1 MAAIDLSKT
10 FDEMESDELSL
21 ETSVPT
27 DLTLSPDRENGHAED
42 RRDRKSK
49 VTRQLIERKQLMH
62 DMQLLRI
69 ELSQKN
75 LTLENMKA
83 ESLNKVEELEE
94 KLNDALHQ
102 KQILAAR
109 LESQLAI
116 QEQESKR
123 RQDLI
128 KGEMEEVRQRQKH
141 LEATNE
147 RLEEKAGNVRRT
159 LRDLSLTE
167 DKYYELRG
175 QSEEDLSLRDYVAM
189 KLFEAIRPLET
200 EIDQMRLRNKTL
212 EDQNKSFSK
221 EVLELQEKLD
231 GERQEHGELRIKYQK
246 MVIDFSDT
254 KSQVKHD
261 NFKVE
266 NYDRVKS
273 EKDGLEQDRLDIQR
287 QLSVLEGSHQT
298 LTKERDDLHSELS
311 AAKQSLSLLKQDKEY
326 LTKQVSDLTNRCTY
340 AEDKVQQS
348 GHQLEDAKRAREEM
362 YEKYVSSRDQY
373 KTEYENKLR
382 EELEQIRLKTNG
394 EIDRLRTSTKEMYER
409 ENRNLREAR
418 DMAISEKDRAIATE
432 RETSTKYEQLLTEFR
447 QVQMHGD
454 SKTAELQNE
463 MKLKSFEL
471 ERLQMVHEESLRNL
485 SQAKLDIEKL
495 EKKAEVL
502 TKEYYTLQAGMD
514 KKVAELEALMS
525 EKNAKIQMYERVEKE
540 LDEVVLQA
548 AQVEDD
554 QEAEKVLFSYGYGA
568 NVPTTSKR
576 RLEQSVHLARRVLAL
591 EKINTQ
597 LRQDLEREKTKIK
610 QLAEEL
616 KSSNSIL
623 DQAQQPYNYL
633 IDSIRQR
640 DAQINKMKEHVA
652 NLEADVQQ
660 LEKER
665 NDLVRTKNNMS
676 LDLERLLN
684 QKEEMSVMKQVVMN
698 LSNRQYGEK
707 KTKSRDLA
715 RPKSPSSHKPFGSF
729 ELHDEPEVVKP
740 GFITVTNDKSHWSK
754 KLKQK
759 NVEQSTKFSK
769 VYATA
774 KS

>member
-27 DLTLSPDRENGHAED
+27 DLTLSPDRENGHTDD

-83 ESLNKVEELEE
+83 ESLNRVEELEE

-109 LESQLAI
+109 LESQLSI

-123 RQDLI
+123 RQELI
-128 KGEMEEVRQRQKH
+128 KSELEEVRQRQKQ
-141 LEATNE
+141 LESTNE

-159 LRDLSLTE
+159 LRDLDITE

-175 QSEEDLSLRDYVAM
+175 QSEEDISLREYVAM
-189 KLFEAIRPLET
+189 KMFEAVRPLQT

-212 EDQNKSFSK
+212 EDQTKSFSK

-231 GERQEHGELRIKYQK
+231 AERQEHGELRIKHQR
-246 MVIDFSDT
+246 MIIDFSDT

-266 NYDRVKS
+266 NYDRVKI
-273 EKDGLEQDRLDIQR
+273 ERDGLEHDRLDIQR
-287 QLSVLEGSHQT
+287 QLSVLEGAHQT

-340 AEDKVQQS
+340 AEEKVQQS
-348 GHQLEDAKRAREEM
+348 GHELEDAKRAREEM

-394 EIDRLRTSTKEMYER
+394 EIDRLRTSTKEMFER

-418 DMAISEKDRAIATE
+418 DMAISEKDRAVATE
-432 RETSTKYEQLLTEFR
+432 RETSTKYEQLLTDFR

-454 SKTAELQNE
+454 SKTAGLQNE

-471 ERLQMVHEESLRNL
+471 ERLQMVHEDTLRNL
-485 SQAKLDIEKL
+485 GQAKLDIEKL
-495 EKKAEVL
+495 EKKSEVL

-514 KKVAELEALMS
+514 KKVAELEAQMS

-548 AQVEDD
+548 AHVEDD

-576 RLEQSVHLARRVLAL
+576 RLQQSVHLARRVLAL

-616 KSSNSIL
+616 KNNNTIL

-633 IDSIRQR
+633 IDSVRQR
-640 DAQINKMKEHVA
+640 DAQINKQKEHIA

-665 NDLVRTKNNMS
+665 DDLVRTKNNMS

-715 RPKSPSSHKPFGSF
+715 RPKSPSTHKTFGSF
-729 ELHDEPEVVKP
+729 EPHDEPEIVKP

-759 NVEQSTKFSK
+759 NTEQSTKFSK

>member
-159 LRDLSLTE
+159 LRDLTLTE

-189 KLFEAIRPLET
+189 KLFEAVRPLQT

-231 GERQEHGELRIKYQK
+231 AERQEHGELRIKYQK

-287 QLSVLEGSHQT
+287 QFSVLEGSHQT

-340 AEDKVQQS
+340 AEEKVQQS
-348 GHQLEDAKRAREEM
+348 AHELEDAKRAREEM

-471 ERLQMVHEESLRNL
+471 ERLQMVHEEMLRNL

-514 KKVAELEALMS
+514 KKVAELETQMS

-640 DAQINKMKEHVA
+640 DVQMNKLKEHIA

-715 RPKSPSSHKPFGSF
+715 RPKSPSLHKPFGSF
-729 ELHDEPEVVKP
+729 EPHDEPEVVKP